1 MKTEKL
7 KEWGLNEEQIALVM
21 RANGQDINKIREKFA
36 GFGAMKEKL
45 ARLEA
50 SSQKEEEIHQQADWW
65 RQKAEETEN
74 EWKQKWERRDFE
86 EALRRSLRQAGA
98 RNEKAVRALLDEES
112 IHLEKDGVL
121 EGIQQQLA
129 QLKTEHGYL
138 FCPDQAPPI
147 ILRPGNREVEGSEE
161 SRIREIM
168 GLPSFAAGKDDF

>member
-50 SSQKEEEIHQQADWW
+50 EASSQKAEEIHQQADWW

-74 EWKQKWERRDFE
+74 E
-86 EALRRSLRQAGA
+86 
-98 RNEKAVRALLDEES
+98 
-112 IHLEKDGVL
+112 
-121 EGIQQQLA
+121 
-129 QLKTEHGYL
+129 
-138 FCPDQAPPI
+138 
-147 ILRPGNREVEGSEE
+147 
-161 SRIREIM
+161 
-168 GLPSFAAGKDDF
+168 